1 MSIRL
6 DSFTRRK
13 NRIRNRVKSNN
24 KSSRPRIA
32 VFRSN
37 KNFYAQLIDDN
48 NGNVIVSCSSL
59 SAKDKIKKEH
69 KGVDIAKLVGE
80 EFSRLCSAKKIEK
93 VVFDKGAYL
102 YNGRVKSFAQSCRG
116 KGLKF

>member
-6 DSFTRRK
+6 DNFTRRK

-24 KSSRPRIA
+24 KSGRPRIT

-48 NGNVIVSCSSL
+48 NGKIITSYSSAV
-59 SAKDKIKKEH
+59 AKDKIKKEH
-69 KGVDIAKLVGE
+69 KGVEIAAIVGE
-80 EFSRLCSAKKIEK
+80 EFAKLCTKSKVEA

-102 YNGRVKSFAQSCRG
+102 YNGRVKSFADSCR
-116 KGLKF
+116 KNGLKF